1 MTVPV
6 YSVLCIII
14 LGWTIAGSTL
24 NEVQDIGEAGSQKD
38 NTDVHMEVEPKPLGL
53 PQLRK
58 QCQQS
63 FHECQVI
70 IDTMDLREEDSHLQ
84 KAKAFATNQTQ
95 SGIMSEHDEAC
106 QAIIN
111 TLRTQNKEL
120 REKVKMCSKKKGK
133 VQLLKTEPAANNVGK
148 GMPDDAEEVHV
159 VSPCLALYGMRVH
172 HSYAHQDTTACGCP
186 VHTPLLRRLQLGSAM
201 V

>member
-1 MTVPV
+1 MVPM

-38 NTDVHMEVEPKPLGL
+38 NTVVQMEVEPKPLDL

-70 IDTMDLREEDSHLQ
+70 IDTMVLREEDSNLQ
-84 KAKAFATNQTQ
+84 KAKALATNQTQ
-95 SGIMSEHDEAC
+95 SGITSEHDEAC
-106 QAIIN
+106 QAISN

-120 REKVKMCSKKKGK
+120 REKVKICSKKKGK
-133 VQLLKTEPAANNVGK
+133 VQPLKTEPAASNVGK
-148 GMPDDAEEVHV
+148 GMPDDAEEVHAV
-159 VSPCLALYGMRVH
+159 QYTLAMYSMHVH
-172 HSYAHQDTTACGCP
+172 NSCTS
-186 VHTPLLRRLQLGSAM
+186 R
-201 V
+201 

>member
-1 MTVPV
+1 MLPM

-38 NTDVHMEVEPKPLGL
+38 NTVVQMEVEPKPLDL

-70 IDTMDLREEDSHLQ
+70 IDTMVLREEDSNLQ
-84 KAKAFATNQTQ
+84 KAKALATNQTQ
-95 SGIMSEHDEAC
+95 SGITSEHDEAC
-106 QAIIN
+106 QAISN

-120 REKVKMCSKKKGK
+120 REKVKICSKKKGK
-133 VQLLKTEPAANNVGK
+133 VQPLKTEPAANNVGK

-159 VSPCLALYGMRVH
+159 VLPCLALCVICLYSIH
-172 HSYAHQDTTACGCP
+172 AHQDMTACGCP